1 VKVLIANNFYY
12 LRGGA
17 CTYMFALTNLLEA
30 KGHQIAPFAMHHPK
44 NFNSSYSKYF
54 VSYIDY
60 VESLR
65 DFSLTTGLKA
75 ASRAVYSREAKKKME
90 GLISDFEPD
99 IAHLQN
105 IHNHL
110 TPSILYP
117 LKENNIPVIWTLH
130 DYKLICP
137 NTSFLRD
144 GKICERCKKM
154 RFYNAPITKCKK
166 GSIMA
171 SLLACTESYI
181 HQLLRIQKYV
191 DVFVAPSSFLKNKM
205 IEYGFDENRIVAMP
219 NFISQDEDSSS
230 ADVGDYIM
238 YSGRLSPEKGVDL
251 LIEAARGIRGAHFII
266 AGDGPQ
272 REELERKAADVTSSR
287 IDFVGHQPQE
297 KIRKLTRAARFAVL
311 PSKWY
316 ENCPYAILE
325 TFSLGKPVIG
335 ARIGGIPELINDGTN
350 GLLFELDNVA
360 DLIEKI
366 QCLLKDDSLVEGM
379 GNKAR
384 EKANTEYSPDAYYE
398 NIMSVYKL
406 ALD

>member
-1 VKVLIANNFYY
+1 MRIIMANTFHYA
-12 LRGGA
+12 RGGD
-17 CTYMFALTNLLEA
+17 CVYTLGLQELLEA
-30 KGHQIAPFAMHHPK
+30 HGHEVIPFAMHHPK
-44 NFNSSYSKYF
+44 NLHSSYSKYF

-60 VESLR
+60 VESLNN
-65 DFSLTTGLKA
+65 FGLITGLKV
-75 ASRAVYSREAKKKME
+75 ASRSVYSREAKKKMKE
-90 GLISDFEPD
+90 LLDDLKPD

-117 LKENNIPVIWTLH
+117 LKENNIPVVWTLH

-144 GKICERCKKM
+144 GEICERCRKT
-154 RFYNAPITKCKK
+154 RYYYAPITKCKK
-166 GSIMA
+166 GSFAA
-171 SLLACTESYI
+171 SLMACTESYV
-181 HQLLRIQKYV
+181 HRLLRIQKLV
-191 DVFVAPSSFLKNKM
+191 DVFVAPSNFLRNKL
-205 IEYGFDENRIVAMP
+205 IEYGIDEDRIVSLP
-219 NFISQDEDSSS
+219 NFIDVGGDIGP
-230 ADVGDYIM
+230 AGVGDYIL
-238 YSGRLSPEKGVDL
+238 YGGRLSPEKGVDV
-251 LIEAARGIRGAHFII
+251 LIEAARGIQGAHFII

-272 REELERKAADVTSSR
+272 REELEGQAATVESSR

-297 KIRKLTRAARFAVL
+297 KMRELLRAARFVVL

-325 TFSLGKPVIG
+325 AFSFGKPVTG

-350 GLLFELDNVA
+350 GFLFEPGNVP

-366 QCLLKDDSLVEGM
+366 QCLLKDDCLVDGM

-384 EKANTEYSPDAYYE
+384 EKVRTEYSPDAYYK
-398 NIMSVYKL
+398 NLMSVYKS